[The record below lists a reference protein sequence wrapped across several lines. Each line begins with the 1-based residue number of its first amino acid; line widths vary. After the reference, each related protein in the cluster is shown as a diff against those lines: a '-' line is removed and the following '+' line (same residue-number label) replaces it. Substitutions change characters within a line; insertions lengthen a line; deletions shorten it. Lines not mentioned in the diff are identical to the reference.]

1 MDNYCPNCGEMHFGQ
16 NECLFINGS
25 LKAKRDI
32 SLSDIARFN
41 KVFARNNVQ
50 AFEDLARTQEQ
61 VPIETKHYF
70 SKDVYAR
77 EVFIPKGLILTGHIH
92 KYTNLNIVSKGK
104 IRVLIDDKLVTFEA
118 PATIVSPP
126 GTKRIVHALEDTV
139 WTTIHGTNETDIDII
154 EQTFIAHTEAEYLEF
169 ERQLMLPFDS
179 KAIAPVT
186 YLDV

>member
-1 MDNYCPNCGEMHFGQ
+1 MGPVRQMDNYCPNCDKSHLGGQ
-16 NECLFINGS
+16 DKCNFDLS
-25 LKAKRDI
+25 LHDITKFNSSLTRD
-32 SLSDIARFN
+32 
-41 KVFARNNVQ
+41 KVN

-92 KYTNLNIVSKGK
+92 KYTNLNIISKGK

-126 GTKRIVHALEDTV
+126 GTKRVVHALEDTV

-169 ERQLMLPFDS
+169 ERQLMLPFEP
-179 KAIAPVT
+179 KATASVT